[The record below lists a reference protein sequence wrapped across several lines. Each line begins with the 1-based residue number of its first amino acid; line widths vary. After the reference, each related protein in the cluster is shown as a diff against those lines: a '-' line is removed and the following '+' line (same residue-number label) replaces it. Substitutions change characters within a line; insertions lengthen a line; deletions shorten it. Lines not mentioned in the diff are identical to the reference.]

1 MQYLPTQRYQS
12 DVLLVAD
19 LEATVGGE
27 VGSKVMSA
35 RRENSI
41 VYCLKVQWTRPP
53 HLSIQLL
60 EDQPMAMQ
68 LNGHIIYMN
77 HHYPEVEIPILIE
90 FICLHQPSK
99 TFCCLKNTFSH
110 ICMVCIN

>member
-1 MQYLPTQRYQS
+1 M
-12 DVLLVAD
+12 
-19 LEATVGGE
+19 
-27 VGSKVMSA
+27 GSKVMSA

-68 LNGHIIYMN
+68 LNSHIIYIN
-77 HHYPEVEIPILIE
+77 HYPEVEIPIFIE

-99 TFCCLKNTFSH
+99 TLCCLKKHIFSH
-110 ICMVCIN
+110 MHGVH